1 MKSFFDRFGKIS
13 VQTRGEFN
21 MVHVIC
27 FRWLNV
33 EDEAK
38 LSCNYFSA
46 RSALYA
52 IEIRIRKLEGGHD
65 LFGDPL

>member
-1 MKSFFDRFGKIS
+1 
-13 VQTRGEFN
+13 

-33 EDEAK
+33 EDVAK
-38 LSCNYFSA
+38 LSYNYFSA

-52 IEIRIRKLEGGHD
+52 REIRIRKLEGGYD